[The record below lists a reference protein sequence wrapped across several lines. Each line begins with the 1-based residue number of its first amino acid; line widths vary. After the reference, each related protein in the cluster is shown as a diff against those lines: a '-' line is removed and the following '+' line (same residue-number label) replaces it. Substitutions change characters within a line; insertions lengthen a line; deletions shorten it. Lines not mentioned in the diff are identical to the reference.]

1 MATERVSGDSL
12 PSSDGTPNRR
22 RAGAFVADPETR
34 DALHRALPEWELEVR
49 DGNVRTAVG
58 VLADNRS
65 PKLLFVDLDGVTY
78 PAGSIHELATVCE
91 VGTVVIALG
100 SRDDARFSR
109 DVLTTGVADYL
120 IKPIAPGRLREV
132 AASAGAAS
140 RRSNWRGRSVGFA
153 GTGGSGATTLLVATA
168 ARAAAGGSH
177 VAVVDLHRAF
187 SAHSFLLDVEPATGF
202 DELLDAA
209 ASGVPDPELVDAARV
224 PHSDRLS
231 VYGYRWSPIL
241 PPAATLKGVRQLLE
255 ELCNQFHLVLV
266 DPEPRWRVAVV
277 RDCDVQV
284 LVTEPTQSGV
294 RRSLR
299 VRAGLEGQ
307 RPTVH
312 VHNRTRGLR
321 RSAALKALRA
331 AGIEQ
336 EPDVEFPFDATLPEL
351 SDWGYLHDRLPR
363 QFRAPLG
370 KLVDLLVAGPGAD
383 GQAAPALTAAA

>member
-1 MATERVSGDSL
+1 MAMEHVSGDSR
-12 PSSDGTPNRR
+12 PPAGDTPDRR
-22 RAGAFVADPETR
+22 QAGAFVADPRTR

-58 VLADNRS
+58 VLADGRS
-65 PKLLFVDLDGVTY
+65 PKLLFVDLDGVSY
-78 PAGSIHELATVCE
+78 PAGSIHELAAVCE

-120 IKPIAPGRLREV
+120 IKPVAPDRLRAV
-132 AASAGAAS
+132 AAAGAS
-140 RRSNWRGRSVGFA
+140 GRRSRGRGRSVGFA
-153 GTGGSGATTLLVATA
+153 GTGGSGATTLLAATA
-168 ARAAAGGSH
+168 ARAAANGSH

-187 SAHSFLLDVEPATGF
+187 SAHSFLLDVEPAPGF

-209 ASGVPDPELVDAARV
+209 GSGVPDPELVDAARV
-224 PHSDRLS
+224 AHSDRLS
-231 VYGYRWSPIL
+231 VYSYRWNPIL
-241 PPAATLKGVRQLLE
+241 PPAPTLKGIRQLLE

-266 DPEPRWRVAVV
+266 DPEPRWRMSVL

-294 RRSLR
+294 RRSVR
-299 VRAGLEGQ
+299 VRAGLELQ

-312 VHNRTRGLR
+312 VLNRTRGLR
-321 RSAALKALRA
+321 RSTAVKALHS

-336 EPDVEFPFDATLPEL
+336 DPDVEFPFDATLPEL

-370 KLVDLLVAGPGAD
+370 KLVDLLMAAPGATGD
-383 GQAAPALTAAA
+383 AAPALTRAA